1 MYENKHTLGR
11 VFCEFILPY
20 VSSNTLQENC
30 IEKLMNALIKEEAWK
45 FFREEREW
53 CYASNVEY
61 ITCKCRLS
69 LFLALESKFEN
80 IETIQNLLPEF
91 FARVCTKTFTTVEM
105 IRAKQFIKAD
115 ILCVYMQKKM
125 CLNQCQVLKKDCTNI

>member
-1 MYENKHTLGR
+1 MYENKHTLGH

-20 VSSNTLQENC
+20 ASSNTLQENC

-45 FFREEREW
+45 IFREEREW

-69 LFLALESKFEN
+69 LFLELESKF
-80 IETIQNLLPEF
+80 
-91 FARVCTKTFTTVEM
+91 
-105 IRAKQFIKAD
+105 
-115 ILCVYMQKKM
+115 
-125 CLNQCQVLKKDCTNI
+125 